1 MKPAFALSLSFE
13 GISLLHRATGGWRV
27 VGEVALDVPDLGA
40 QLADLREKALRLEP
54 DVKCKLILPDD
65 QIKYLSVETHGFEGE
80 ALLHIIE
87 GAVDSATPYDIDD
100 LVYDIAPEGEITHVA
115 AVAQETL
122 GEAESFAAE
131 HGFVPVSFVASPSSD
146 DFPGEPFFGLSQTAQ
161 HWTGSEAVE
170 PDASV
175 VVDIGPETLP
185 ELQPVPDEAD
195 ADPLPE
201 TPAPDSPPPPQ
212 GEVEVEVVPVSPEP
226 AEPPATKEADPAPT
240 EMPEPK
246 AEPDSV
252 PQKRRRTGLV
262 LTLILL
268 AALLLVGIWASVFL
282 DTPVSRLFRAAPDPV
297 VVTDVNPVDPDS
309 PSETEEAIADL
320 IDTLPAPDDAPVLS
334 DTDAA
339 VLDALADE
347 DQPPASDPEAPSA
360 TETPSETEEA
370 IADLVDTLPAPVEI
384 PDQADTENAQDVLAD
399 DPTLD
404 SEPLPEPELLDPETL
419 YAETGLWSVSPGALE
434 IPAPVT
440 LDDLY
445 VASIDRTDLSQ
456 DPVAL
461 PPAAQIDTDLRV
473 VVQTAPA
480 IAEAGFDLDDRGL
493 VEPTPEGARSPD
505 GIMVYL
511 GKPPTLPPE
520 TPLRF
525 ENEPEVDETREVLAQ
540 KRPRPRP
547 ENLQELNERAR
558 LGGRSLAELSGI
570 RPKERPAVPQIQEQV
585 EEIVATVALVDPI
598 PRPRV
603 RPQALAARAQQ
614 SGNLGSLA
622 NLDQQT
628 QIRTVA
634 PRVVT
639 PSRPSPTSVARQA
652 TVKNAISLRKVS
664 LIGVFGTPSN
674 RRALVRMPNGRYKKV
689 KVGDR
694 IDGGRVVAIS
704 DNELRYQ
711 KSGRNRTLTMPKG

>member
-13 GISLLHRATGGWRV
+13 GISLLHRAAGGWRV
-27 VGEVALDVPDLGA
+27 VGEVALDVPDLGRE
-40 QLADLREKALRLEP
+40 LAELREKALRLEP
-54 DVKCKLILPDD
+54 EVQCKLILPDD

-87 GAVDSATPYDIDD
+87 GAVDSATPYDIDE

-131 HGFVPVSFVASPSSD
+131 HGFVPVSFVASPSAG

-185 ELQPVPDEAD
+185 EPQPVPDEAD
-195 ADPLPE
+195 AAPLPE
-201 TPAPDSPPPPQ
+201 TSVPDSPPPPP
-212 GEVEVEVVPVSPEP
+212 EDPEPELEVVPVSPEP
-226 AEPPATKEADPAPT
+226 VEPPVAEEAGPAPT
-240 EMPEPK
+240 DLRKPESK
-246 AEPDSV
+246 PDSV
-252 PQKRRRTGLV
+252 PQKPRRMGLV

-268 AALLLVGIWASVFL
+268 AALFLVGLWASVFL
-282 DTPVSRLFRAAPDPV
+282 DTPVSRLFRSAPDPV
-297 VVTDVNPVDPDS
+297 VATDAEPVDPES

-320 IDTLPAPDDAPVLS
+320 IDALPAPDDAPVLS

-339 VLDALADE
+339 VLDALTDE
-347 DQPPASDPEAPSA
+347 NQPPASDPASPGEA
-360 TETPSETEEA
+360 EEA
-370 IADLVDTLPAPVEI
+370 IADLIDTLPAPVEI
-384 PDQADTENAQDVLAD
+384 PDQTDVETAPDVLGD
-399 DPTLD
+399 DPPLD
-404 SEPLPEPELLDPETL
+404 SAPLPEPELLDPETL
-419 YAETGLWSVSPGALE
+419 YAETGLWSVSPGELE
-434 IPAPVT
+434 LPEAVM

-480 IAEAGFDLDDRGL
+480 IADAGFDLDDRGL
-493 VEPTPEGARSPD
+493 VVPTPEGSRSPD
-505 GIMVYL
+505 GILVYL
-511 GKPPTLPPE
+511 GKPPRLPPE

-570 RPKERPAVPQIQEQV
+570 RPKERPAAPQIQEQV

-598 PRPRV
+598 PRPRP

-634 PRVVT
+634 PKVVT
-639 PSRPSPTSVARQA
+639 PSRPSPNSVARQA

-694 IDGGRVVAIS
+694 IDGGRVVAIGDS
-704 DNELRYQ
+704 ELRYQ
-711 KSGRNRTLTMPKG
+711 KSGRNQTLKMPKG

>member
-13 GISLLHRATGGWRV
+13 GISLLHRAAGGWRV
-27 VGEVALDVPDLGA
+27 VGEVALDVPDLGG
-40 QLADLREKALRLEP
+40 QLAELREKALRLEP
-54 DVKCKLILPDD
+54 EVQCKLILPDD

-87 GAVDSATPYDIDD
+87 GAVDSATPYDIDE

-131 HGFVPVSFVASPSSD
+131 HGFVPVSFVASPGAG

-185 ELQPVPDEAD
+185 EPQPVPDEAD
-195 ADPLPE
+195 APPPRE
-201 TPAPDSPPPPQ
+201 IPAPDSPAPPPEEPEPEL
-212 GEVEVEVVPVSPEP
+212 EVEPVAPEP
-226 AEPPATKEADPAPT
+226 ADPSAMEEADPAPT
-240 EMPEPK
+240 DMREPET
-246 AEPDSV
+246 EPDIA
-252 PQKRRRTGLV
+252 PQKPRRMGLV

-268 AALLLVGIWASVFL
+268 VALFLVGLWASVFL
-282 DTPVSRLFRAAPDPV
+282 DTPVSRLFRSAPDPV
-297 VVTDVNPVDPDS
+297 VVTDAEPVEPES

-320 IDTLPAPDDAPVLS
+320 IDALPAPDNAPVLS

-339 VLDALADE
+339 VLDALTDE
-347 DQPPASDPEAPSA
+347 NQPPANDPAAPNEA
-360 TETPSETEEA
+360 EEA
-370 IADLVDTLPAPVEI
+370 IADLIDTLPAPVEI
-384 PDQADTENAQDVLAD
+384 PDQTDVETAPDVLTD
-399 DPTLD
+399 DPLLD

-419 YAETGLWSVSPGALE
+419 YAETGLWSVSPGELDL
-434 IPAPVT
+434 PAAVT

-480 IAEAGFDLDDRGL
+480 IADAGFDLDDRGL
-493 VEPTPEGARSPD
+493 VVPTPEGARSPD
-505 GIMVYL
+505 GILVYL
-511 GKPPTLPPE
+511 GKPPRLPPE

-570 RPKERPAVPQIQEQV
+570 RPKERPAAPQIQEQV

-598 PRPRV
+598 PRPRP

-634 PRVVT
+634 PKVVK
-639 PSRPSPTSVARQA
+639 PSRPSPNSVARQA

-694 IDGGRVVAIS
+694 IDGGRVVAIGDS
-704 DNELRYQ
+704 ELRYQ
-711 KSGRNRTLTMPKG
+711 KSGRNQTLKMPKG